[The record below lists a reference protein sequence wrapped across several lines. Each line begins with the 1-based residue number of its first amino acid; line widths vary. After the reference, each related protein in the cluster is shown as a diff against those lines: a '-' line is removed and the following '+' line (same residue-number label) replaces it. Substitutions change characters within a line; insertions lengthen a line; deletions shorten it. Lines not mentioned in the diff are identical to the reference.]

1 MTNKLARPEAIKKA
15 LFTTSALNF
24 AARGAGYLK
33 NIFIAALL
41 GFNYQTDAYFFA
53 LGIIGIFSI
62 FSGTVYSVGIP
73 WLTKAGQKNKQ
84 AFAKSAAQLLG
95 FNLLICAATALFAAI
110 VLPIVSMLFLRE
122 VRPVFS
128 AILWILF
135 PLIILNFLSSYFNTV
150 LRSQRLFTIQ
160 TAADFLNSIAQFV
173 LITAGLFIYNTVWV
187 LPWALL
193 ISLVLAVLWQLCFV
207 FRYLRPDFRLSKQFK
222 NLLGQF
228 LIFAALGAA
237 ASLYAVIDKAFA
249 SYLPEKAISAL
260 VYGALISQLPQGIIN
275 LHNMSFTAISEK
287 TNWQT
292 LNKFI
297 RIALAVSVPYAAVL
311 FVLPEFLVRLILG
324 YGLFG
329 GADLTY
335 TATAVRYYA
344 LALPAFYLNGFFHNV
359 LVVKKIFG
367 GLFALSALNILLNI
381 AANYL
386 FLFRW
391 QLGLTG
397 LVLATVI
404 VTYISLAAL
413 WLLTVKKAN
422 M

>member
-1 MTNKLARPEAIKKA
+1 MTNRFSKPEAIKKA
-15 LFTTSALNF
+15 LFTTSVLNF
-24 AARGAGYLK
+24 IARCAGYLK
-33 NIFIAALL
+33 NISIAALL

-53 LGIIGIFSI
+53 AGIIAIFNI

-73 WLTKAGQKNKQ
+73 WLTRAGQKNKQ
-84 AFAKSAAQLLG
+84 AFASSAAQLLG
-95 FNLLICAATALFAAI
+95 FNLLICAAISLIASIA
-110 VLPIVSMLFLRE
+110 LPIVSMSFLRE

-135 PLIILNFLSSYFNTV
+135 PMIILNFLFTYFSTV

-160 TAADFLNSIAQFV
+160 TAADFFNSFSQFV
-173 LITAGLFIYNTVWV
+173 LITAGLFIYKTIWV

-193 ISLVLAVLWQLCFV
+193 ISLILAVLWQLFFV
-207 FRYLRPDFRLSKQFK
+207 FRHLRPDFRLDKQFK
-222 NLLGQF
+222 SLLGQF
-228 LIFAALGAA
+228 LVFAALGAT

-260 VYGALISQLPQGIIN
+260 VYGLLISQLPQGIIN
-275 LHNMSFTAISEK
+275 LNNMFFTAISEK
-287 TNWQT
+287 PNWPT

-297 RIALAVSVPYAAVL
+297 CIALAISVPYAALL
-311 FVLPEFLVRLILG
+311 FAIPDILVELILG

-329 GADLTY
+329 GADLAY

-344 LALPAFYLNGFFHNV
+344 LALPSFYLNSFFNNV

-367 GLFALSALNILLNI
+367 GLFALSVSNIILNI
-381 AANYL
+381 AANYV
-386 FLFRW
+386 FLFR
-391 QLGLTG
+391 LKMDLTG

-404 VTYISLAAL
+404 VSYITLVAQ
-413 WLLTVKKAN
+413 WLLTAKKVKL
-422 M
+422 

>member
-1 MTNKLARPEAIKKA
+1 MTNNLAKPEAIKKA
-15 LFTTSALNF
+15 LFTTSVLNF
-24 AARGAGYLK
+24 VARCAGYLK
-33 NIFIAALL
+33 NIAIAALL

-53 LGIIGIFSI
+53 IGVIGIFSI
-62 FSGTVYSVGIP
+62 FSGTMYSVGIP

-84 AFAKSAAQLLG
+84 AFARSAAQLLG
-95 FNLLICAATALFAAI
+95 FNLLICAAITFIAI
-110 VLPIVSMLFLRE
+110 IILPIVSMSFLRE

-135 PLIILNFLSSYFNTV
+135 PLIILNFLSAYFGTV
-150 LRSQRLFTIQ
+150 LRSQRLFTVQ
-160 TAADFLNSIAQFV
+160 TAADFLNSFSQFV
-173 LITAGLFIYNTVWV
+173 LITAGLLLYKTIWV
-187 LPWALL
+187 LPWSLL
-193 ISLVLAVLWQLCFV
+193 ISLILAVLWQLCFV
-207 FRYLRPDFRLSKQFK
+207 FRHLRLDFRLDKRFK

-275 LHNMSFTAISEK
+275 LNNMFFTAISEK

-297 RIALAVSVPYAAVL
+297 AIALAISAPYALIL
-311 FVLPEFLVRLILG
+311 FLIPDILVGLILG

-344 LALPAFYLNGFFHNV
+344 LALPAFYLNSFFNNV
-359 LVVKKIFG
+359 LIVKKIFG
-367 GLFALSALNILLNI
+367 GLFGLSILNILLNI

-391 QLGLTG
+391 KLGLAG

-404 VTYISLAAL
+404 VAYIRLAGL
-413 WLLTVKKAN
+413 WLLVTRRAH